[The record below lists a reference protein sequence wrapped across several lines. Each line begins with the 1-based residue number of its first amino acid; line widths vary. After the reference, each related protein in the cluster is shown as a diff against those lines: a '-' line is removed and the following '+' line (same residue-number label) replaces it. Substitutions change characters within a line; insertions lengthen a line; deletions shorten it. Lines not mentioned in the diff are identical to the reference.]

1 MRTILVMAALMI
13 SASAIA
19 GVAPRHQAKSSKA
32 AILCTKS
39 GFKSAGLTKICYY
52 DCGGSEG
59 ATTVKVY
66 EACARWTPRW
76 RLNQSS
82 QFGPRET
89 LR

>member
-1 MRTILVMAALMI
+1 MRTILVIAAVTA
-13 SASAIA
+13 SASAFA
-19 GVAPRHQAKSSKA
+19 GEAPRHDAKPSRT
-32 AILCTKS
+32 AILCAKS

-52 DCGGSEG
+52 DCGGSVG

-76 RLNQSS
+76 RLNQGS

-89 LR
+89 SR